1 MMQWPIGIFVD
12 NFHLEIREAIRLA
25 AEIGAEGVQFAA
37 KDPLGPDTIRPQEFR
52 RFVADLGLEITAICG
67 DVGGFKTPEMVG
79 PHVEQTLRILDLARA
94 LGVRIVTGHIGA
106 IPPEPAHP
114 RYQMMLDACSRVA
127 AHAAEL
133 GLCYAI
139 ETGPEPSGVLR
150 SFLDDIHSPGI
161 GVNLDPAN
169 FVMITGEDSAKA
181 VRRLGHDIVHTHV
194 KDGRMNRFVGVDIAY
209 NMVPDPENRKA
220 GSRTQTPIGEGSVDW
235 AAYLQALED
244 VRYRGFL
251 TIEREGGDDRPA
263 EIRRAYATLRQLLG
277 RA

>member
-12 NFHLEIREAIRLA
+12 NFHLPIQDALRLA
-25 AEIGAEGVQFAA
+25 AQIGAEGIQ
-37 KDPLGPDTIRPQEFR
+37 LGVKELLAPNSIRPSALK
-52 RFVADLGLEITAICG
+52 RFVSELGLEITALCG
-67 DVGGFKTPEMVG
+67 DVGGFKTPETAADN
-79 PHVEQTLRILDLARA
+79 VEKTLRILDLAKA

-114 RYQMMLDACSRVA
+114 RHQLMLDACSRVA
-127 AHAAEL
+127 AHAAAL

-150 SFLDDIHSPGI
+150 SFLDDLHSPGI

-169 FVMITGEDSAKA
+169 FVMITGEDPAKA
-181 VRRLGHDIVHTHV
+181 VHRLGHDIVHTHV
-194 KDGRMNRFVGVDIAY
+194 KDGIMNRFVGVDIAY
-209 NMVPDPENRKA
+209 GMVPDPENRKA

-235 AAYLQALED
+235 PAYLQALED

-263 EIRRAYATLRQLLG
+263 EIRKAYATLRQLLCQK
-277 RA
+277 

>member
-1 MMQWPIGIFVD
+1 M
-12 NFHLEIREAIRLA
+12 
-25 AEIGAEGVQFAA
+25 
-37 KDPLGPDTIRPQEFR
+37 
-52 RFVADLGLEITAICG
+52 ADLGLEITAICG
-67 DVGGFKTPEMVG
+67 DVGGFKTPEMVE
-79 PHVEQTLRILDLARA
+79 PHVEQTLRILDMARA

-169 FVMITGEDSAKA
+169 FVMITGEDPAKA